1 MKKRIRKAMMTCV
14 LGGMLA
20 IGIGN
25 VVPEQVFASPF
36 VKIDYG
42 EYRDGK
48 FHHWWDVDLGSIK
61 RKDNETIVRVD
72 LDTNHYAEGA
82 RVYHF
87 KYKKDH
93 WVYMYDTWTGKGDF
107 SEGIFWNRVSKS
119 KLANDVLYIVNNH

>member
-48 FHHWWDVDLGSIK
+48 FHHLWYV
-61 RKDNETIVRVD
+61 
-72 LDTNHYAEGA
+72 
-82 RVYHF
+82 
-87 KYKKDH
+87 
-93 WVYMYDTWTGKGDF
+93 
-107 SEGIFWNRVSKS
+107 
-119 KLANDVLYIVNNH
+119 VL